1 MTKAIFRNATP
12 AFLTDFGAAWEGDSI
27 VASKPPSAGTTS
39 FAWRFAA
46 EFAAPPA
53 EVHSAVSG
61 TNMTNME
68 SRLTAF
74 KASISALLPSVD
86 LLLVY
91 AQMGNGLLEQQA
103 DELAQSMLDY
113 FDEIKAL
120 DPAKVRIIASY
131 ILHRDNDD
139 LAPGDWESEVN
150 EHNGYMAAL
159 YYRFDGLMRWQELS
173 GTFSY
178 ANAKPMSFASPVYPD
193 GDGIHPNDTTNEE
206 MTDLLVIEAQNQLSL
221 NRPSNSVVPAVTG
234 TTTQGS
240 TLTSTAG
247 TWSNSG
253 TITYQWHRSGSPFP
267 VAISAATNS
276 TYVLAAADVGTT
288 IFCVTTNT
296 RSGIAVHAKS
306 NTTATITAP
315 AGSFGDLV
323 HEDYT
328 TWDDIAEPS
337 TSIVSGPGTG
347 PLGGFA
353 EYTVDID
360 SGEYTYRQAFVSEG
374 IPQNPA
380 VGETLH
386 IKMAVKGT
394 VGETVAVVA
403 TDVNGGTDHDV
414 ITFDGNW
421 QEVNIALTIV
431 SLANGYILMGLDK
444 RGGIYAGSG
453 VGNSTFLVWG
463 VKFTKT

>member
-1 MTKAIFRNATP
+1 
-12 AFLTDFGAAWEGDSI
+12 
-27 VASKPPSAGTTS
+27 
-39 FAWRFAA
+39 
-46 EFAAPPA
+46 
-53 EVHSAVSG
+53 
-61 TNMTNME
+61 MTNME

-91 AQMGNGLLEQQA
+91 AQMGNGLLEQQP

-120 DPAKVRIIASY
+120 NPAKIRIIASY

-139 LAPGDWESEVN
+139 LAPGDWETAVN
-150 EHNGYMAAL
+150 LHNGYMAAL
-159 YYRFDGLMRWQELS
+159 YYRFDGMMRWQELS

-178 ANAKPMSFASPVYPD
+178 ANAKPMSFASPTYPD
-193 GDGIHPNDTTNEE
+193 GDGIHPNDVTNVE
-206 MTDLLVIEAQNQLSL
+206 MTGLLVIEGQNQLSL
-221 NRPSNSVVPAVTG
+221 NRPSNSVAPAVTG

-240 TLTSTAG
+240 LLTATSG

-267 VAISAATNS
+267 VAIGGATS
-276 TYVLAAADVGTT
+276 ITYLLTASDVGTT
-288 IFCVTTNT
+288 IFCVVTNT
-296 RSGIAVHAKS
+296 RSGIAVHEQS
-306 NTTATITAP
+306 NTTATIMAP

-328 TWDDIAEPS
+328 TWHDVFEPS
-337 TSIVSGPGTG
+337 TSIASGPGTG

-360 SGEYTYRQAFVSEG
+360 VDEYTYRQAYVPD
-374 IPQNPA
+374 IPQDPA

-394 VGETVAVVA
+394 VGEKVAVVA
-403 TDVNGGTDHDV
+403 TDVNGGTGYTV
-414 ITFDGNW
+414 VTFDGSW
-421 QEVNIALTIV
+421 QEVNIALTVV
-431 SLANGYILMGLDK
+431 SLANSFILMGFDK
-444 RGGIYAGSG
+444 RGGTYAGAG